1 MGFLNF
7 KIKLV
12 GAGQIGS
19 RYLQGLAKCNTP
31 LEIFVND
38 HNVES
43 LQRAKTRWQESINK
57 FSDHKIIWN
66 NKINNQKDLF
76 DLIIVSTSSYKRE
89 YIVSD
94 LSKNSIAK
102 FWIIEKVLAQS
113 TKDIKKINYSTN
125 QAKSVWVNTPRRIMK
140 IYFELKKL
148 TGVTPNKI
156 TYKGGMWGMA
166 CNSIHFID
174 LVEFLTNQS
183 IVTVDTSNVDKKWIH
198 SKRPGYYEI
207 TGELLMKFSNGTELI
222 LQSSADINNKFIK
235 IELPNKEYWII
246 DETNGKLSSSTGEEI
261 FGKLE
266 NQSDITPYVVQKIL
280 KYGKS
285 DLTTLKDSS
294 RQHSI
299 YLDAILEHWNKSNNK
314 KDKKVPIT

>member
-1 MGFLNF
+1 
-7 KIKLV
+7 
-12 GAGQIGS
+12 
-19 RYLQGLAKCNTP
+19 
-31 LEIFVND
+31 
-38 HNVES
+38 
-43 LQRAKTRWQESINK
+43 
-57 FSDHKIIWN
+57 
-66 NKINNQKDLF
+66 
-76 DLIIVSTSSYKRE
+76 
-89 YIVSD
+89 
-94 LSKNSIAK
+94 
-102 FWIIEKVLAQS
+102 
-113 TKDIKKINYSTN
+113 
-125 QAKSVWVNTPRRIMK
+125 
-140 IYFELKKL
+140 
-148 TGVTPNKI
+148 
-156 TYKGGMWGMA
+156 MA

>member
-1 MGFLNF
+1 ML
-7 KIKLV
+7 
-12 GAGQIGS
+12 
-19 RYLQGLAKCNTP
+19 
-31 LEIFVND
+31 
-38 HNVES
+38 S
-43 LQRAKTRWQESINK
+43 LYKELKRWRKYNK

-140 IYFELKKL
+140 IYFELKKKL

-266 NQSDITPYVVQKIL
+266 NQSDITPYVVQNIKV
-280 KYGKS
+280 
-285 DLTTLKDSS
+285 
-294 RQHSI
+294 
-299 YLDAILEHWNKSNNK
+299 WK
-314 KDKKVPIT
+314 K